1 MGASWKRPSIFYFLN
16 KNMKNFIIKKFV
28 KNPDNTKDP
37 KTRESYGSVAGIV
50 GIISNI
56 ILCVFKIASGLIF
69 SSIAILAD
77 GINNLADA
85 TGSLI
90 TLVGFKLA
98 GKKPDKDHPYGHG
111 RTEYLAGLVVSVMVL
126 AIGLSL
132 LKTSIEKT
140 IHPEPL
146 EFSILTIVVLVVAI
160 AIKLWQTSFNV
171 SIGKIIDSDALL
183 ATAADSRNDVISTS
197 AVLLS
202 VIIGKFA
209 NINLDGP
216 VGIVVAAFILY
227 SGIGLVKETIA
238 PILGQAPDEEL
249 VKNLEKLVTSDPAIL
264 GIHDLIVHDYGPG
277 RLFAS
282 LHVEVDGS
290 ADVFELHDTIDN
302 LEVAALEQLHVLL
315 TIHMDPVKVN
325 DPVTN
330 EAKAYLEEIKN
341 EVEGLWNVHDVR
353 VVTGPTHINVVCDI
367 VADYDCKYSDEELK
381 QIVGAKLKE
390 KDPKMNAV
398 LTVDHRFA

>member
-1 MGASWKRPSIFYFLN
+1 
-16 KNMKNFIIKKFV
+16 MKNFIIKKFV
-28 KNPDNTKDP
+28 KNAEDTKNP
-37 KTRESYGSVAGIV
+37 VVRERYGSVAGVV
-50 GIISNI
+50 GIISNL
-56 ILCVFKIASGLIF
+56 ILCAFKITTGVIF

-85 TGSLI
+85 SGSLI
-90 TLVGFKLA
+90 TLIGFKLA
-98 GKKPDKDHPYGHG
+98 GRKPDKDHPYGHG
-111 RTEYLAGLVVSVMVL
+111 RTEYLTGLVVSVMVL
-126 AIGLSL
+126 VIGVSL

-140 IHPEPL
+140 INPEPL

-171 SIGKIIDSDALL
+171 SIGKIINSDALL

-216 VGIVVAAFILY
+216 VGIIVALFIIW

-238 PILGQAPDEEL
+238 PILGQAPDPEL
-249 VKNLEKLVTSDPAIL
+249 VKGIEEIVTSDEYTL

-282 LHVEVDGS
+282 LHIEVDG
-290 ADVFELHDTIDN
+290 AKDIFEIHDRIDN
-302 LEVAALEQLHVLL
+302 LEYKVYQELGVMLS
-315 TIHMDPVKVN
+315 IHMDPVDTK
-325 DPVTN
+325 DPNVFR
-330 EAKAYLEEIKN
+330 AKEYLEELVRDTDGVIN
-341 EVEGLWNVHDVR
+341 FHDVR
-353 VVTGPTHINVVCDI
+353 VVSGPTHTNVVFDI
-367 VADYDCKYSDEELK
+367 VVDFDCKHKDEELQK
-381 QIVGAKLKE
+381 IFYEGLK
-390 KDPKMNAV
+390 KYDKSFNAV
-398 LTVDHRFA
+398 MTIDHKYA

>member
-1 MGASWKRPSIFYFLN
+1 
-16 KNMKNFIIKKFV
+16 MKNFIIKKFV
-28 KNPDNTKDP
+28 KNPDDLKNP
-37 KTRESYGSVAGIV
+37 ATRESYGSVAGIV

-56 ILCVFKIASGLIF
+56 ILCVFKIGTGLIF

-85 TGSLI
+85 SGSLI

-98 GKKPDKDHPYGHG
+98 GRKPDKDHPYGHG
-111 RTEYLAGLVVSVMVL
+111 RTEYLSGLIVSVMVL

-160 AIKLWQTSFNV
+160 AIKLWQTSFNM

-183 ATAADSRNDVISTS
+183 ATGADSRNDVISTS

-202 VIIGKFA
+202 VIVGKFFS
-209 NINLDGP
+209 INLDGP
-216 VGIVVAAFILY
+216 VGIIVAAFIIW

-249 VKNLEKLVTSDPAIL
+249 VSEIERIVESDDQIL

-282 LHVEVDGS
+282 LHAEVDGNS
-290 ADVFELHDTIDN
+290 NVFELHDAIDN
-302 LEVAALEQLHVLL
+302 LEMKVLDELNVLL
-315 TIHMDPVKVN
+315 TIHMDPVDTK
-325 DPVTN
+325 DPMV
-330 EAKAYLEEIKN
+330 AKAKEYLADIKN
-341 EVEGLWNVHDVR
+341 DIEGIWNFHDVR
-353 VVTGPTHINVVCDI
+353 VVSGPTHTNVVFDI
-367 VADYDCKYSDEELK
+367 VADYDCKYQDAELK
-381 QIVGAKLKE
+381 DMIAKKLAE
-390 KDPKMNAV
+390 KDPKLVAV
-398 LTVDHRFA
+398 VTVDHRYA

>member
-1 MGASWKRPSIFYFLN
+1 
-16 KNMKNFIIKKFV
+16 MKNFIIKKFV
-28 KNPDNTKDP
+28 KNVEDTKNP
-37 KTRESYGSVAGIV
+37 VVRERYGSVAGVV
-50 GIISNI
+50 GIISNL
-56 ILCVFKIASGLIF
+56 ILCAFKITTGIIF

-85 TGSLI
+85 SGSLI
-90 TLVGFKLA
+90 TLIGFKLA
-98 GKKPDKDHPYGHG
+98 GRKPDKDHPYGHG
-111 RTEYLAGLVVSVMVL
+111 RTEYLTGLVVSVMVL
-126 AIGLSL
+126 AIGVSL

-140 IHPEPL
+140 INPEPL

-171 SIGKIIDSDALL
+171 SVGKIINSDALL

-216 VGIVVAAFILY
+216 VGIVVALFIIW

-238 PILGQAPDEEL
+238 PILGQAPDSEL
-249 VKNLEKLVTSDPAIL
+249 VKEIEKIVTSDEYTL

-282 LHVEVDGS
+282 LHIEVDG
-290 ADVFELHDTIDN
+290 AKDIFEIHDRIDN
-302 LEVAALEQLHVLL
+302 LEYKVYQELGVMLS
-315 TIHMDPVKVN
+315 IHMDPVDTK
-325 DPVTN
+325 DPNVFR
-330 EAKAYLEEIKN
+330 AKEYLEELVRDTDGVIN
-341 EVEGLWNVHDVR
+341 FHDVR
-353 VVTGPTHINVVCDI
+353 VVSGPTHTNVVFDI
-367 VADYDCKYSDEELK
+367 VVDFDCKHKDEELQK
-381 QIVGAKLKE
+381 IFYEGLK
-390 KDPKMNAV
+390 KYDKSFNAV
-398 LTVDHRFA
+398 MTIDHKYA

>member
-1 MGASWKRPSIFYFLN
+1 
-16 KNMKNFIIKKFV
+16 MKNFIIKKFV
-28 KNPDNTKDP
+28 KNPDDLKNP
-37 KTRESYGSVAGIV
+37 ATRESYGSVAGLV

-56 ILCVFKIASGLIF
+56 ILCVFKIGTGLIF

-85 TGSLI
+85 SGSLI

-98 GKKPDKDHPYGHG
+98 GRKPDKDHPYGHG
-111 RTEYLAGLVVSVMVL
+111 RTEYLSGLIVSVMVL

-160 AIKLWQTSFNV
+160 AIKLWQTSFNM

-183 ATAADSRNDVISTS
+183 ATGADSRNDVISTS

-202 VIIGKFA
+202 VIVGKFFS
-209 NINLDGP
+209 INLDGP
-216 VGIVVAAFILY
+216 VGIIVAAFIIW

-238 PILGQAPDEEL
+238 PILGQAPDEAL
-249 VKNLEKLVTSDPAIL
+249 VSEIERIVESDEQIL

-282 LHVEVDGS
+282 LHAEVDGE
-290 ADVFELHDTIDN
+290 ANVFDLHDTIDN
-302 LEVAALEQLHVLL
+302 LEVRVLEELNVLL
-315 TIHMDPVKVN
+315 TIHMDPVDVN
-325 DPVTN
+325 DPMVMK
-330 EAKAYLEEIKN
+330 AKDYINEIKDSI
-341 EVEGLWNVHDVR
+341 EGVWNFHDVR
-353 VVTGPTHINVVCDI
+353 VVSGPTHTNVVFDI
-367 VADYDCKYSDEELK
+367 VADYDCKYSDKELK
-381 QIVGAKLKE
+381 DLFAQKLKE
-390 KDPKMNAV
+390 KDEKLIAV
-398 LTVDHRFA
+398 ITVDHRYA

>member
-1 MGASWKRPSIFYFLN
+1 
-16 KNMKNFIIKKFV
+16 MKKFIIKKFV
-28 KNPDNTKDP
+28 KNPEDVKNP
-37 KTRESYGSVAGIV
+37 KTRESYGAVAGMV

-56 ILCVFKIASGLIF
+56 ILCVFKIGTGLIF

-85 TGSLI
+85 SGSLI

-111 RTEYLAGLVVSVMVL
+111 RTEYLSGLVVSVMVL

-140 IHPEPL
+140 IHPQPL

-160 AIKLWQTSFNV
+160 AIKLWQASFNV
-171 SIGKIIDSDALL
+171 SIGKLIESDALI
-183 ATAADSRNDVISTS
+183 ATGADSRNDVISTS

-202 VIIGKFA
+202 VILGKIFS
-209 NINLDGP
+209 INLDGP
-216 VGIVVAAFILY
+216 FGIVVSAFIIW

-238 PILGQAPDEEL
+238 PIMGQAPDPAL
-249 VKNLEKLVTSDPAIL
+249 VDEIAKIVCDDKDIL

-282 LHVEVDGS
+282 LHAEVDGDS
-290 ADVFELHDTIDN
+290 NVFELHDTIDN
-302 LEVAALEQLHVLL
+302 LEVKVLEELNVML
-315 TIHMDPVKVN
+315 TIHMDPVDVK
-325 DPVTN
+325 DPMV
-330 EAKAYLEEIKN
+330 AKAKEYLEEIQK
-341 EVEGLWNVHDVR
+341 EVPEIWNFHDVR
-353 VVTGPTHINVVCDI
+353 VVSGPTHVNVVFDI
-367 VADYDCKYSDEELK
+367 VADYDCQYSDTELK
-381 QIVGAKLKE
+381 ELVGTKLAE
-390 KDPKMNAV
+390 KDSKMIAV
-398 LTVDHRFA
+398 ITVDHRYA